1 MIRPTVF
8 VADFPRAASDPWMP
22 HNDSSEWQP
31 SGKGAWQGDAI
42 EVSGPDQSSVIRVH
56 LIGVFNAL
64 KTKVQFLSSRAVLPP
79 ISLQK
84 GRHYGAGFHSNL
96 GDGIE
101 SEAIGTCDSGEVL
114 RISID
119 LPHETVLESV
129 RISGVT
135 TLYEVA
141 FEVAKACPF
150 SSRGAGV
157 SLAEVGV
164 AVRVG
169 DRVRIL
175 RAMDQLYASAKGQPV
190 DEARGSVLLFLA
202 VVAAAQLE
210 AGTRKPLHRFQLEAA
225 RALDKARTVDQ
236 VVTLAKRL
244 GEEILGDLLEEK
256 APTDMLINRA
266 LNLVERNFGRH
277 LADEDVAQQLSLST
291 SHFRHL
297 FKQAT
302 GQPFHQYLISLR
314 LEKARAM
321 LTEQGLPVAEV
332 ARTVGFQSP
341 AHFSRAFQKRFGVAP
356 NAIRIG
362 VRSSS

>member
-1 MIRPTVF
+1 MIRPTLF
-8 VADFPRAASDPWMP
+8 VAEFHRTCFEPWTALDP
-22 HNDSSEWQP
+22 SGEWQP
-31 SGKGAWQGDAI
+31 NGKGGWCGESL
-42 EVSGPDQSSVIRVH
+42 EVAAPERSSVLRVH
-56 LIGVFNAL
+56 LVGVFKASR
-64 KTKVQFLSSRAVLPP
+64 TKVQLLSSRAVLPP
-79 ISLQK
+79 VTLEK
-84 GRHYGAGFHSNL
+84 GRHYGSGSQPNF
-96 GDGIE
+96 GDGVV
-101 SEAIGTCDSGEVL
+101 SEVIGECESGEVL
-114 RISID
+114 RISLD
-119 LPHETVLESV
+119 LPSETVLESIRV
-129 RISGVT
+129 SGASA
-135 TLYEVA
+135 LFDVA

-169 DRVRIL
+169 DRVRVI
-175 RAMDQLYASAKGQPV
+175 RAMDQLYASAIAQPI

-225 RALDKARTVDQ
+225 RALDKARSTDQ
-236 VVTLAKRL
+236 VVALAKKL
-244 GEEILGDLLEEK
+244 GEELLGDLLEEK

-277 LADEDVAQQLSLST
+277 LCDEDVAQQLSLST

-302 GQPFHQYLISLR
+302 GQPFHQYLIALR

-321 LTEQGLPVAEV
+321 LTEQGLPVAEA

-356 NAIRIG
+356 NAIRTG
-362 VRSSS
+362 VRAST